1 MDYDTASGLI
11 CDTFDK
17 WLINEDI
24 NLFKE
29 YNVIQALNICLDDC
43 IENGDDSPAFYQE
56 HISDDNINDI
66 MHYISDRWGCSGRIR
81 FMLRILEDT
90 NDRD

>member
-1 MDYDTASGLI
+1 MDIEDASGLI

-17 WLINEDI
+17 WMISEDI

-43 IENGDDSPAFYQE
+43 IDAGGDCPAFY
-56 HISDDNINDI
+56 DYAKTNDEI
-66 MHYISDRWGCSGRIR
+66 YEALHYISDRWNCTGRIR
-81 FMLRILEDT
+81 FILRVIE
-90 NDRD
+90 ND

>member
-1 MDYDTASGLI
+1 MDIEDASGLI

-17 WLINEDI
+17 WMISEDI

-43 IENGDDSPAFYQE
+43 IDAGGDCPAFY
-56 HISDDNINDI
+56 DYAKTNDEI
-66 MHYISDRWGCSGRIR
+66 YEALHYISDRWNCTGRIR
-81 FMLRILEDT
+81 FILRVIGE
-90 NDRD
+90 